1 MNSSNLLNKTL
12 VTALSAVLLGMPVLS
27 MAGHADKNDRA
38 RRGTVVCGGNQLNRL
53 PGSDVDAA
61 NGTEA
66 HLSRYVLR
74 NYANSNI
81 SIDRMQFFDAQG
93 ATLYDTAISGLPTFN
108 NDVLGPDSIIEPN
121 QTAHLSLEAVLG
133 DISLPRN
140 NRPIQLRVNWSAD
153 SRVLKPDIVLVRLVR
168 RRENVGTPEV
178 PDFRIRDER
187 SRHLYECRHI
197 TR

>member
-1 MNSSNLLNKTL
+1 MNTSNVLNKTL
-12 VTALSAVLLGMPVLS
+12 ITAVSAILLSMPALSL
-27 MAGHADKNDRA
+27 AGHADKDDKA
-38 RRGTVVCGGNQLNRL
+38 RSGTVVCGGNQLNRL
-53 PGSDVDAA
+53 PGSDANAA

-66 HLSRYVLR
+66 HRANYVFR
-74 NYANSNI
+74 NYANGNI

-108 NDVLGPDSIIEPN
+108 NDVLGPDNIIEPN
-121 QTAHLSLEAVLG
+121 QTAHLSLDDVIG

-140 NRPIQLRVNWSAD
+140 NRPIQLRIDWSAA
-153 SRVLKPDIVLVRLVR
+153 SRVLKPDMVLVRIIR
-168 RRENVGTPEV
+168 RRENVGTPEL
-178 PDFRIRDER
+178 PDFRIREER